1 MTSLI
6 ITRLRLITQ
15 QACDKVE
22 MVTLY
27 SLLLFLAVTATVH
40 GQSCENADAQ
50 VLILGAGMSG
60 ISAAKT
66 LYDNGVT
73 DFIILE
79 QVLKRLFII
88 WFRLYQ

>member
-1 MTSLI
+1 
-6 ITRLRLITQ
+6 
-15 QACDKVE
+15 
-22 MVTLY
+22 MVTLS
-27 SLLLFLAVTATVH
+27 SLLLILAAIAAVY
-40 GQSCENADAQ
+40 GQSCENADAD

-79 QVLKRLFII
+79 QARDCSCLVSHKSTEFVICMVTRCNKLAITELHAR
-88 WFRLYQ
+88 